1 MFPLWRSW
9 AAQHTSA
16 CRLKPCA
23 LTQRCSVG
31 SAVSLIPGRYDAEVD
46 GRALK
51 RAALKREIEKR
62 AGLEVAEDEGQ
73 AVISIEDRRTRRAL
87 RNLFRERFS
96 GAELDELKAEAEAKA
111 GTAGAK
117 QPMSALDRVKNF
129 ASGEPQIAD
138 SSEFYRTLYRRL
150 ADAQP
155 LASTALEDLAK
166 ERASTIADA
175 LKIAGVDHARFSAS
189 TAEPAT
195 LDAKARQV
203 TVQLALSTR

>member
-1 MFPLWRSW
+1 
-9 AAQHTSA
+9 
-16 CRLKPCA
+16 
-23 LTQRCSVG
+23 
-31 SAVSLIPGRYDAEVD
+31 
-46 GRALK
+46 
-51 RAALKREIEKR
+51 
-62 AGLEVAEDEGQ
+62 
-73 AVISIEDRRTRRAL
+73 
-87 RNLFRERFS
+87 
-96 GAELDELKAEAEAKA
+96 
-111 GTAGAK
+111 
-117 QPMSALDRVKNF
+117 MSALDRVKNF

-138 SSEFYRTLYRRL
+138 SSEFYWTLYRRL

-203 TVQLALSTR
+203 TVQLALSKR